1 MVCEGKCVG
10 RSPEDKPFPLT
21 RCHSCGLSLL
31 YETLEEWI
39 SLCGQA
45 YNLIKDIKGKI
56 YFLYSHLTLL
66 SFYGPSFHVRD
77 HKFFEG

>member
-45 YNLIKDIKGKI
+45 YNLIKDIKGKFSV
-56 YFLYSHLTLL
+56 FLCFLKL
-66 SFYGPSFHVRD
+66 
-77 HKFFEG
+77 